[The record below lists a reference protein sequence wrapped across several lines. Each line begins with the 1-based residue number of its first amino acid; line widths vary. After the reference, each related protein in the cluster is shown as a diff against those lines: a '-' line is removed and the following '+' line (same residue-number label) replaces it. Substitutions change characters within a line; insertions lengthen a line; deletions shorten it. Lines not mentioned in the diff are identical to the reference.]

1 MQIHTKALT
10 FWVVEITCVENIQ
23 ENNGSFSVEEED
35 PVESNIYRNLRR
47 RREILETYPVTLGKD
62 ERKTPKY
69 SPKSA
74 SCGGFKTWS

>member
-1 MQIHTKALT
+1 MEAFKEVLDSL
-10 FWVVEITCVENIQ
+10 CVPQYNKDGQ
-23 ENNGSFSVEEED
+23 ERVID